1 MTYKIC
7 QVIFSTNRLEY
18 LLPTLEAQRNLNYHG
33 CEVHKI
39 FIDDYPKTRDDAY
52 TTELVKSYGYD
63 EIILHPNNQGLSVT
77 WTEFWELIKDRDYD
91 YVFHQEDDVEILEP
105 VLVTDLIELLERDQT
120 ISQVQLA
127 RQAWYPNETDPASAP
142 DDQIYKNFR
151 YLKKLNKDGEYSWV
165 KINLQSSTE
174 PVEALDKNE
183 VILNIPQY
191 DYYFTQDNEI
201 NEEQLEG
208 IQWENVG
215 NFE

>member
-1 MTYKIC
+1 MERYHK
-7 QVIFSTNRLEY
+7 SDGH
-18 LLPTLEAQRNLNYHG
+18 NY
-33 CEVHKI
+33 
-39 FIDDYPKTRDDAY
+39 
-52 TTELVKSYGYD
+52 
-63 EIILHPNNQGLSVT
+63 
-77 WTEFWELIKDRDYD
+77 
-91 YVFHQEDDVEILEP
+91 
-105 VLVTDLIELLERDQT
+105 
-120 ISQVQLA
+120 
-127 RQAWYPNETDPASAP
+127 
-142 DDQIYKNFR
+142 

-201 NEEQLEG
+201 NEEHLEG

>member
-1 MTYKIC
+1 MEQYQK
-7 QVIFSTNRLEY
+7 SDGH
-18 LLPTLEAQRNLNYHG
+18 NY
-33 CEVHKI
+33 
-39 FIDDYPKTRDDAY
+39 
-52 TTELVKSYGYD
+52 
-63 EIILHPNNQGLSVT
+63 
-77 WTEFWELIKDRDYD
+77 
-91 YVFHQEDDVEILEP
+91 
-105 VLVTDLIELLERDQT
+105 
-120 ISQVQLA
+120 
-127 RQAWYPNETDPASAP
+127 
-142 DDQIYKNFR
+142 
-151 YLKKLNKDGEYSWV
+151 YLKQLNKDGEYSWV